1 LAKSTP
7 CPFAVGGLLVFFSVS
22 ALLEPKKADA
32 KEVALFFFVAT
43 FFSSLRRG
51 VEGPEGMEGLRRRPE
66 TRQWLANS
74 FALPN

>member
-1 LAKSTP
+1 
-7 CPFAVGGLLVFFSVS
+7 LLVFFSVS

-66 TRQWLANS
+66 AAAVACQFLRVAKLADGECDD
-74 FALPN
+74 